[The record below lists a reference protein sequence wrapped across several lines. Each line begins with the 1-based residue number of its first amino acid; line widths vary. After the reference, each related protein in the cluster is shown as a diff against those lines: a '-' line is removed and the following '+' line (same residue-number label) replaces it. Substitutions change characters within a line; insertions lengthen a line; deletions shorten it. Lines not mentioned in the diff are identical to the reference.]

1 MDLHDEI
8 TLELAR
14 LQREAYDRV
23 RNRNASQQLGEA
35 WIGLAVADH
44 VDDPL
49 QTEALDPALVRAA

>member
-23 RNRNASQQLGEA
+23 RKRNASQQLGEA
-35 WIGLAVADH
+35 WIGLEVVHDAS
-44 VDDPL
+44 